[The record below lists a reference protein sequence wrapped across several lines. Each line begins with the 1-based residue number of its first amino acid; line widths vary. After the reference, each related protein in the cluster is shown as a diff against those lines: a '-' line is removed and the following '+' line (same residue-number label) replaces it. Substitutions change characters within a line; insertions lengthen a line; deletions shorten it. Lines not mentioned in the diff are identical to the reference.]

1 MSAPAFVRHLA
12 RPLAKLALAAA
23 LGTAG
28 AECANAADVLYAT
41 GTGYS
46 GALSGLYRID
56 TVSGAVSQVAP
67 LPGISVYE
75 NGLAYDA
82 ANDALY
88 AIGRQDSLGTQ
99 SRLFRIDRF
108 TAQVVAFPPINPAYN
123 LQGGGLALHPLT
135 GELFA
140 SGSNGFQ
147 SSGIFRIDKQ
157 TGVATLI
164 GQAGGSCCV
173 QPFGFSVGGL
183 GFRSDGTL
191 FANGSTLLS
200 SLPSGA
206 YTKLMTVSTVT
217 GLASVIGFHGVN
229 VGGQLSSSGLAFG
242 SNGVLYSLGSTSAS
256 TTGLYQVD
264 PLTGA
269 ATVIANLSQQFG
281 ANGGLAFAPD
291 GAPQTFC
298 TAKVNSQGCTP
309 AIQAAGSASLSSAA
323 PFHVLATN
331 VLNQRTGLLF
341 YGYAPLAAPFQGGFK
356 CAADPVR
363 RTALQNAGGTPSPTN
378 DCSGGYVFDF
388 NVLVQSG
395 VDPQLVLGQ
404 RVVAQYWSRDPM
416 SASTTGLTDAVQFHV
431 LP

>member
-1 MSAPAFVRHLA
+1 MFASALARLLA
-12 RPLAKLALAAA
+12 RPLTRVAFAASLAVVS
-23 LGTAG
+23 AG
-28 AECANAADVLYAT
+28 RLHAGDVLYAT
-41 GTGYS
+41 GTGYA

-56 TVSGAVSQVAP
+56 TANGAVSQVMP
-67 LPGISVYE
+67 LPGISLYE
-75 NGLAYDA
+75 GGLAYDP

-108 TAQVVAFPPINPAYN
+108 TAQVVAFPPINAAYN

-147 SSGIFRIDKQ
+147 SSGVFSIDKQ
-157 TGVATLI
+157 TGAATLI

-173 QPFGFSVGGL
+173 QPFGFNVNGL

-191 FANGSTLLS
+191 FANGFTLQS
-200 SLPSGA
+200 GLPNGA
-206 YTKLMTVSTVT
+206 YTKLMTVNTVT
-217 GLASVIGFHGVN
+217 GLASEIGFHGVN

-242 SNGVLYSLGSTSAS
+242 ANGVLYSLGSTSAS
-256 TTGLYQVD
+256 ASGLYQID

-269 ATVIANLSQQFG
+269 ATLIANLSQQIG

-298 TAKVNSQGCTP
+298 TAKVNSLGCTP
-309 AIQAAGSASLSSAA
+309 AIQTAGAASLSSAA
-323 PFHVLATN
+323 PFHVLATS

-341 YGYAPLAAPFQGGFK
+341 YGYAPLSAPFQGGFK

-363 RTALQNAGGTPSPTN
+363 RTALQNAGGSPSPTN

-388 NVLVQSG
+388 NALVQSG
-395 VDPQLVLGQ
+395 ADSQLVLGQ
-404 RVVAQYWSRDPM
+404 RVVAQYWSRDPG
-416 SASTTGLTDAVQFHV
+416 SASTTGLTDAVRFHV